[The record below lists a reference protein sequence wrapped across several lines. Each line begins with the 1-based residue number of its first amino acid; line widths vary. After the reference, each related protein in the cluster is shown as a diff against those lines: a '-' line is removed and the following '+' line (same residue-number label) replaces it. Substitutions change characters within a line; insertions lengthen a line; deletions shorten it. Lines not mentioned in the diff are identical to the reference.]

1 MEIMRSKMQ
10 QVQMGKAVKNNLW
23 ITDPEEVDDPEVLP
37 ELPGFHVL
45 VRPVSVKSQTKGGI
59 LLPDS
64 TKDDISYLTTVGKVV
79 ALGDLAYLDKDKFPA
94 GAWCNIGDYVCYGK
108 HAGTKLFYKGVRL
121 ILLFDDQITM
131 RVEDPKDLDPT
142 FNLGKGSS

>member
-10 QVQMGKAVKNNLW
+10 QVQMGKSIKNNLW

-108 HAGTKLFYKGVRL
+108 HAGTKLLYKGVRL
-121 ILLFDDQITM
+121 ILLFDDQISM

-142 FNLGKGSS
+142 FNLGNR

>member
-1 MEIMRSKMQ
+1 MQ
-10 QVQMGKAVKNNLW
+10 QVQMGKSVKNDLW
-23 ITDPEEVDDPEVLP
+23 ITDSEEIGDPEVLP

-45 VRPVSVKSQTKGGI
+45 IRPVSVKSQTKGGI

-64 TKDDISYLTTVGKVV
+64 TKDDMSYLTTVGRVV
-79 ALGDLAYLDKDKFPA
+79 SLGDLAYMDKDKFPT
-94 GAWCNIGDYVCYGK
+94 GAWCNVGDYVCYGK
-108 HAGTKLFYKGVRL
+108 HTGTKLFYKGVRM

-142 FNLGKGSS
+142 FNLSKGSA